1 MALRIYRDLIVELRI
16 KLKSVGFPLIVPT
29 DVYCGNQGVAK
40 NTSVPKS
47 TLNKKHNSINYHVV
61 CKAVAAGI
69 ILVVKEDTA
78 TNLADPLTK
87 LIPYS

>member
-61 CKAVAAGI
+61 CKAVSSFTTSMIPAA
-69 ILVVKEDTA
+69 TA
-78 TNLADPLTK
+78 LHTK
-87 LIPYS
+87 W